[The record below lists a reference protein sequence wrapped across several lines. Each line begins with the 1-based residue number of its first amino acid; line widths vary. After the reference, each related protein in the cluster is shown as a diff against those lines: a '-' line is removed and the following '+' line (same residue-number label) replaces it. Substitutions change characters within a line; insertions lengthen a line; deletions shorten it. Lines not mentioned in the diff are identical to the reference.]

1 MTPRQ
6 FRRRFRSERDCLKYL
21 IKRKWPDGFRCPR
34 CEHDR
39 AWLIA
44 SRRKY
49 QCSRCLHQTTVTA
62 NTIFHGTRK
71 PLRDWFWAIYLVA
84 TRTTGSSARQL
95 QHDLDISYP
104 TAWSWCHKIRKAM
117 EDRDTRYGLRGLI
130 ELDDTYIGGKNKSG
144 KRGRGARSKVPVLVA
159 VETLPEGCGHVAL
172 SKVPSVSSDQVRP
185 FLAQKVQ
192 DDALTLADSLSTY
205 RSLSKEVNLCTLTLW
220 EGPRAVEIFPDVHR
234 VIARLKN
241 WIRGTHGHVSDK
253 HLNRYLAEFGYRFNR
268 RFKGRRQTIFD
279 RLVTACCNTQ
289 TITYQQL
296 VHA

>member
-1 MTPRQ
+1 
-6 FRRRFRSERDCLKYL
+6 
-21 IKRKWPDGFRCPR
+21 
-34 CEHDR
+34 
-39 AWLIA
+39 
-44 SRRKY
+44 
-49 QCSRCLHQTTVTA
+49 VTA

-117 EDRDTRYGLRGLI
+117 EDRDTRYSLRGLV

-159 VETLPEGCGHVAL
+159 VETLPQGCAHVAL

-185 FLAQKVQ
+185 FLDQRLQ
-192 DDALTLADSLSTY
+192 DDALTLSDSLSTY
-205 RSLSKEVNLCTLTLW
+205 RSLSKEVNLCPLTVW
-220 EGPRAVEIFPDVHR
+220 KGHRAVEIFPDVHR

-268 RFKGRRQTIFD
+268 RFKQRRETIFD